1 MAKYL
6 VTFNDQINEIEVY
19 GFRLMTDK
27 EVENLE
33 DLASSIAWSFTYPL
47 NSGDELEF
55 LSGDDYLT
63 KLEFK
68 EITNEEFKAIKK
80 AFGSDEFGIFIGEES
95 LEHLIEEEDEDFD
108 DEEDEDNDYN
118 DKDYRDTDFYSDD
131 DEF

>member
-6 VTFNDQINEIEVY
+6 VTFNDQINEIDVY

-55 LSGDDYLT
+55 LSGDDYLS

-68 EITNEEFKAIKK
+68 EISNEEFKAIKK

-95 LEHLIEEEDEDFD
+95 LEHLVDEEDDYLD
-108 DEEDEDNDYN
+108 DEEDDDYGYGKN
-118 DKDYRDTDFYSDD
+118 DD
-131 DEF
+131 DDNEDF

>member
-33 DLASSIAWSFTYPL
+33 DLASSISWSFTYPL

-55 LSGDDYLT
+55 LSGEDYLT

-68 EITNEEFKAIKK
+68 EISNEDFKVIKK
-80 AFGSDEFGIFIGEES
+80 AFGGDEFGTFIGEES
-95 LEHLIEEEDEDFD
+95 LEHLIEEEDDYLD
-108 DEEDEDNDYN
+108 DEEDEDYDSH
-118 DKDYRDTDFYSDD
+118 DYRMDDD
-131 DEF
+131 DEDGF

>member
-6 VTFNDQINEIEVY
+6 VTFNDQINEIDVY

-55 LSGDDYLT
+55 LSGDDYLS

-68 EITNEEFKAIKK
+68 EISNEEFKAIKK

-95 LEHLIEEEDEDFD
+95 LEHLVNEEDDYLD
-108 DEEDEDNDYN
+108 DEEDDDYN

-131 DEF
+131 DDDF